1 MRPNHH
7 TLNRR
12 QVHRSAVRHLQEHLP
27 LRDYKRK
34 TTAST
39 LWAVVLWA
47 AASAASLHATCS
59 RLVGLPS
66 EETIRKALYASLPDL
81 AEIQRR
87 LNRALAGRV
96 GRALRR
102 RRQRL
107 AVDLTLIPYYGEPW
121 SDPAEIYRGARKA
134 GTCRFHAYATAYVV
148 LKGERLTV
156 ALTTVTRGEKV
167 VDVLRRLLAQARRA
181 GVRPS
186 LLLLDREF
194 YAADVVRHLQAART
208 PFLMPAEIRGR
219 NADHPLGPSSTR
231 VFALKKRGGWF
242 EHAIR
247 GATKRARVAI
257 CVACFNDHGRRRT
270 VVYACWGVDGR
281 SCAWVRRTYKSRFGI
296 ETSYRQMNQAR
307 GLTTTRRPELRLLY
321 IGLALILRN
330 EWVWLHFE
338 ILSTPRR
345 GRRQINLE
353 RLPLGR
359 QLIWIRDVI
368 EQDCGTVGAT
378 PTERRPCSILRT

>member
-1 MRPNHH
+1 MRPTHH
-7 TLNRR
+7 KLNYR
-12 QVHRSAVRHLQEHLP
+12 QVHRSAVDHLHRYVP

-47 AASAASLHATCS
+47 AASAASIHATCS

-66 EETIRKALYASLPDL
+66 EETVRKALYASLPDL
-81 AEIQRR
+81 AALERR

-102 RRQRL
+102 RRQRV

-121 SDPAEIYRGARKA
+121 SDPAEVYRGARKA

-148 LKGERLTV
+148 LKGERFTV
-156 ALTTVTRGEKV
+156 SLTTVARGEPV
-167 VDVLRRLLAQARRA
+167 VDVLRRLLAQARRN
-181 GVRPS
+181 GVRPG

-219 NADHPLGPSSTR
+219 KADHPLGPSSTR
-231 VFALKKRGGWF
+231 IFALMKRSGWF

-257 CVACFNDHGRRRT
+257 CVACFNDKGRRRT
-270 VVYACWGVDGR
+270 VVYACWGVGGR
-281 SCAWVRRTYKSRFGI
+281 SCEWVRRTYKSRFGI

-307 GLTTTRRPELRLLY
+307 ALTTTRRPELRLLY

-338 ILSTPRR
+338 VLSTPRR
-345 GRRQINLE
+345 GRRLINLE
-353 RLPLGR
+353 RLRLGR
-359 QLIWIRDVI
+359 QLIWLRDVI
-368 EQDCGTVGAT
+368 EQTFGAVAET
-378 PTERRPCSILRT
+378 TTERRLCSILRA